1 MGGGAGRGRRGHG
14 PLAVLRAPATAPCGG
29 DVPGWPPGSP
39 AVDGVHRRRRGRA
52 CAIPATAVGGCHC
65 RQPSPACPC
74 PDAATVEVADGP
86 TSMTRTVAYIARRGM
101 AVTLVAP
108 RPRRSF
114 VHDWGA
120 SRVVG
125 CPPAAKVRSLR
136 PSPRLGAWL
145 ASGGGTGGCGT
156 QLPSHRNAGG
166 HTAYRRMPLHRP
178 VPRVAARP
186 ACVPWV
192 GATAARWRC
201 SAGDD
206 AAGGFH
212 SGGAPA
218 LSISAT
224 LSARGCL
231 QRNQRWHGA
240 APIVHGET
248 DGSFHTALS
257 LCTHTPTTPSCPPPH
272 SPAASVQRHASRTA
286 CSAAAPPAP

>member
-1 MGGGAGRGRRGHG
+1 MGRSLCCALLL
-14 PLAVLRAPATAPCGG
+14 PLRAGGTCPDGRPAPLPSMVCTAAAAVALVLYPRRLSAGATAASRRP
-29 DVPGWPPGSP
+29 PARALTPPPSRWPMG
-39 AVDGVHRRRRGRA
+39 
-52 CAIPATAVGGCHC
+52 
-65 RQPSPACPC
+65 Q
-74 PDAATVEVADGP
+74 

-166 HTAYRRMPLHRP
+166 HTAYGRMPLHRP

-201 SAGDD
+201 GAGDD

-257 LCTHTPTTPSCPPPH
+257 LCTHTPTTPWCPPPH

>member
-1 MGGGAGRGRRGHG
+1 MGRSLCCALLL
-14 PLAVLRAPATAPCGG
+14 PLRAGGTCPDGRPAPLPSMVCTAAAAVALVLYPRRLSAGATAASRRP
-29 DVPGWPPGSP
+29 PAHALTPPPSRWPMG
-39 AVDGVHRRRRGRA
+39 
-52 CAIPATAVGGCHC
+52 
-65 RQPSPACPC
+65 Q
-74 PDAATVEVADGP
+74 

-166 HTAYRRMPLHRP
+166 HTAYGRMPLHRP